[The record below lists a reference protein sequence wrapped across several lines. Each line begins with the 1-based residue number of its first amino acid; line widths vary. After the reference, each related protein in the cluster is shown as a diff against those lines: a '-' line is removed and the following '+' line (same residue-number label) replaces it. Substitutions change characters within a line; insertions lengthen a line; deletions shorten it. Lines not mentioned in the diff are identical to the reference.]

1 MQLTDVGNT
10 TICPTALLV
19 KDGLFLVGLR
29 RYSDSKIVWT
39 LPGGRCMANET
50 IEHALRRE
58 VLEEVGISDFSIKE
72 LVGIVD
78 GAKEGDV
85 VPIYCANTS
94 QDFKNLE
101 PVKFIEWKW
110 ISKIDLQNNRAYIS
124 INPNAVNLVLE
135 YLD

>member
-1 MQLTDVGNT
+1 
-10 TICPTALLV
+10 
-19 KDGLFLVGLR
+19 
-29 RYSDSKIVWT
+29 
-39 LPGGRCMANET
+39 MANET